1 MQMPLD
7 PCEGLQDCV
16 REETSISLLRS
27 VFGSVIDHLIT
38 GEDPVASAAQTE
50 ILPSMIG
57 YFNGGLAIV
66 GGLLLLGIMTIG
78 VANSA
83 NDGEVFGKN
92 WNSVWTPLRAVAGMG
107 MLLPTSA
114 GFSFA
119 QLFVLMV
126 ALWGVGLANGA
137 YKIGIQTGILAPE
150 SMVQGINHPG
160 AFYGMR
166 AFAQQYVFASYC
178 ARTANDVFKSAWST
192 PNVSI
197 NLNARDDR
205 VRAGNEHYDVYEF
218 KDRGNK
224 ALLAGKAPICGELR
238 LMSAAPMANV
248 HGTDGNMDLYRT
260 IQQIRNQAYTVK
272 LGALK
277 NLMGNLDAWVAEWP
291 ANADQPGWD
300 KVTSRRFNDIVR
312 QADTEVVNGL
322 RGQGE
327 NAEQQINSV
336 TENIVQD
343 ITRSGWAEAGGWFQK
358 VGQIR
363 TTLVNITS
371 APIAS
376 LERTSKNVTDEK
388 DPRQRLFNRSV
399 AMSVSVLLKAFRAE
413 GEDVD
418 EISAGPVKFDNIFDG
433 IGTNSDKSPDATG
446 FKRMLTDKM
455 STTSDRWMKWVTE
468 MATGANGDGTTSE
481 DNAEMFCGDNGRIG
495 GAINRMKCVGD
506 AVAASRLGLY
516 ILDASLKT
524 GAFLGRLGSALVGW
538 IPGANEVAKQGAESF
553 WDWVLAVPAYHIKLA
568 GQYMEPVAFMF
579 GVVLPSMPYMIFLIV
594 IVGWLLGVLQTVL
607 AIPLWALLHMT
618 PEQTFVGSQ
627 RQGYLM
633 LLSLLVRPAL
643 AIIGL
648 FAAILVSDPL
658 VTFVVNGFFAI
669 REAVEGGDAGY
680 MSYLSALPMFL
691 WWMIALSFLLIP
703 VLQMCFGLPQILPGA
718 VLQWIG
724 AGISD
729 LGESG
734 ATGKLQ
740 SGLAANNVP
749 ENKLGQI
756 QRKRLDDKRKEK
768 ARESV
773 GSGSG
778 QTDGSQAISGVQG
791 VSPGD
796 RGAR

>member
-1 MQMPLD
+1 
-7 PCEGLQDCV
+7 
-16 REETSISLLRS
+16 
-27 VFGSVIDHLIT
+27 
-38 GEDPVASAAQTE
+38 
-50 ILPSMIG
+50 
-57 YFNGGLAIV
+57 
-66 GGLLLLGIMTIG
+66 
-78 VANSA
+78 
-83 NDGEVFGKN
+83 
-92 WNSVWTPLRAVAGMG
+92 
-107 MLLPTSA
+107 
-114 GFSFA
+114 
-119 QLFVLMV
+119 
-126 ALWGVGLANGA
+126 
-137 YKIGIQTGILAPE
+137 
-150 SMVQGINHPG
+150 
-160 AFYGMR
+160 
-166 AFAQQYVFASYC
+166 
-178 ARTANDVFKSAWST
+178 
-192 PNVSI
+192 
-197 NLNARDDR
+197 
-205 VRAGNEHYDVYEF
+205 
-218 KDRGNK
+218 
-224 ALLAGKAPICGELR
+224 
-238 LMSAAPMANV
+238 MS
-248 HGTDGNMDLYRT
+248 
-260 IQQIRNQAYTVK
+260 
-272 LGALK
+272 
-277 NLMGNLDAWVAEWP
+277 NLDAWVAEWP
-291 ANADQPGWD
+291 ANADQPGWNN
-300 KVTSRRFNDIVR
+300 VTSRRFNEIVR

-327 NAEQQINSV
+327 NAEQQVNAV

-343 ITRSGWAEAGGWFQK
+343 VTRSGWAEAGGWFQK

-376 LERTSKNVTDEK
+376 LERTAKNITDEK
-388 DPRQRLFNRSV
+388 DPRQRLFDRSV

-433 IGTNSDKSPDATG
+433 IGTNSEKSPDATG

-455 STTSDRWMKWVTE
+455 STTSDRWMKWIAE

-506 AVAASRLGLY
+506 AVAANRLGLY

-524 GAFLGRLGSALVGW
+524 GAFFARLGSAAVGW
-538 IPGANEVAKQGAESF
+538 LPGVNEVAKQGAESF
-553 WDWVLAVPAYHIKLA
+553 WDWMLAVPAYHIKLT

-633 LLSLLVRPAL
+633 LLALLVRPAL
-643 AIIGL
+643 AVIGL

-691 WWMIALSFLLIP
+691 WWMIALSFLLVP

-724 AGISD
+724 AGIAD

-740 SGLAANNVP
+740 GGLAANSVP

-756 QRKRLDDKRKEK
+756 QNDRLEEQRKQKQL
-768 ARESV
+768 ESSAAPKKGGGN
-773 GSGSG
+773 GSKTISG
-778 QTDGSQAISGVQG
+778 GQGVAPNTKKGSQ
-791 VSPGD
+791 
-796 RGAR
+796 